1 MRIVIGED
9 QVLLREGLI
18 RLLEESGHEVVGSAG
33 DGPDMVRKAK
43 AHRPDLVIA
52 DVRMPP
58 SQTDEGL
65 RAALEIRS
73 AAPGVG
79 ILVLSHHV
87 VVRYALE
94 LLSGDASGVGY
105 LLKQRVADLDRF
117 FAALER
123 IHAGGSVIDPEVVSA
138 LLGRARQDPI
148 DRLTP
153 RQREVLALMAE
164 GCTNAGIAEELV
176 ITEKAVAKHVAG
188 IFEAL
193 GLPPSADGN
202 RRVLAVIQYLDAQ
215 ANLPE
220 GYWHHHRSGGRGM
233 GSAPFQGD
241 ARNATPTDHRSS

>member
-9 QVLLREGLI
+9 QLLLREGLA
-18 RLLEESGHEVVGSAG
+18 RLLEEEGHEVVGSAD
-33 DGPDMVRKAK
+33 DGPGLVRKAK

-65 RAALEIRS
+65 RAALEIRD
-73 AAPGVG
+73 AEPEIG

-87 VVRYALE
+87 EVRYAVE
-94 LLSGDASGVGY
+94 LLSENASGVGY

-123 IHAGGSVIDPEVVSA
+123 IAAGGSVIDPEVVSA
-138 LLGRARQDPI
+138 MLGRASRDSI
-148 DRLTP
+148 EELTP

-164 GCTNAGIAEELV
+164 GRTNAGIAAELV
-176 ITEKAVAKHVAG
+176 ITEKAVAKHVAA

-193 GLPPSADGN
+193 GLPPTADGH
-202 RRVLAVIQYLDAQ
+202 RRVLAVIRYL
-215 ANLPE
+215 N
-220 GYWHHHRSGGRGM
+220 R
-233 GSAPFQGD
+233 
-241 ARNATPTDHRSS
+241 

>member
-9 QVLLREGLI
+9 QLLLREGLV
-18 RLLEESGHEVVGSAG
+18 RLLEEEGHEVVGSAG
-33 DGPDMVRKAK
+33 DGPDLVRKAK

-65 RAALEIRS
+65 RAALEIRE
-73 AAPGVG
+73 AETGIG

-87 VVRYALE
+87 ELRYAVE

-123 IHAGGSVIDPEVVSA
+123 IRAGGSVIDPEVVSA
-138 LLGRARQDPI
+138 LLGRARRDPL
-148 DRLTP
+148 DALTP

-164 GCTNAGIAEELV
+164 GRTNAGIAEELV

-193 GLPPSADGN
+193 GLPPSAEGH
-202 RRVLAVIQYLDAQ
+202 RRVLAVIRYLD
-215 ANLPE
+215 
-220 GYWHHHRSGGRGM
+220 R
-233 GSAPFQGD
+233 
-241 ARNATPTDHRSS
+241 

>member
-9 QVLLREGLI
+9 QLLLREGLS
-18 RLLEESGHEVVGSAG
+18 RLLEEEGHEVVGSAG

-65 RAALEIRS
+65 RAALEIRD
-73 AAPGVG
+73 AEPEIG

-87 VVRYALE
+87 EVRYAVE
-94 LLSGDASGVGY
+94 LLSENASGVGY

-123 IHAGGSVIDPEVVSA
+123 IAAGGSVIDPEVVSA
-138 LLGRARQDPI
+138 MLGRARRDSI
-148 DRLTP
+148 EELTP

-164 GCTNAGIAEELV
+164 GRTNAGIAAELV
-176 ITEKAVAKHVAG
+176 ITEKAVAKHVAA

-193 GLPPSADGN
+193 GLPPTADGH
-202 RRVLAVIQYLDAQ
+202 RRVLAVIRYL
-215 ANLPE
+215 N
-220 GYWHHHRSGGRGM
+220 R
-233 GSAPFQGD
+233 
-241 ARNATPTDHRSS
+241 

>member
-9 QVLLREGLI
+9 QLLLREGLV
-18 RLLEESGHEVVGSAG
+18 RLLEEEGHEVVGSAG
-33 DGPDMVRKAK
+33 DGPDLVRKAK

-65 RAALEIRS
+65 RAALEIR
-73 AAPGVG
+73 AAEPEIG

-87 VVRYALE
+87 EVRYAVE
-94 LLSGDASGVGY
+94 LLSGDATGVGY

-117 FAALER
+117 FAALDR
-123 IHAGGSVIDPEVVSA
+123 IRAGGSVIDPEVVSA
-138 LLGRARQDPI
+138 LLGRARSDPLAA
-148 DRLTP
+148 LTP

-164 GCTNAGIAEELV
+164 GRTNAGIAEELV

-193 GLPPSADGN
+193 SLPPSAEGH
-202 RRVLAVIQYLDAQ
+202 RRVLAVIRYLD
-215 ANLPE
+215 
-220 GYWHHHRSGGRGM
+220 R
-233 GSAPFQGD
+233 
-241 ARNATPTDHRSS
+241 

>member
-9 QVLLREGLI
+9 QLLLREGLA
-18 RLLEESGHEVVGSAG
+18 RLLEEEGHEVVGSAG

-65 RAALEIRS
+65 RAALEIRD
-73 AAPGVG
+73 AEPEIG

-87 VVRYALE
+87 EVRYAVE
-94 LLSGDASGVGY
+94 LLSENASGVGY

-123 IHAGGSVIDPEVVSA
+123 IATGGSVIDPEVVSA
-138 LLGRARQDPI
+138 MLGRARRDSI
-148 DRLTP
+148 EELTP

-164 GCTNAGIAEELV
+164 GRTNAGIAAELV
-176 ITEKAVAKHVAG
+176 ITEKAVAKHVAA

-193 GLPPSADGN
+193 GLPPTADGH
-202 RRVLAVIQYLDAQ
+202 RRVLAVIRYL
-215 ANLPE
+215 N
-220 GYWHHHRSGGRGM
+220 R
-233 GSAPFQGD
+233 
-241 ARNATPTDHRSS
+241 

>member
-18 RLLEESGHEVVGSAG
+18 RLLEEEGHEVAGSAG
-33 DGPDMVRKAK
+33 DGPDLVRKAK

-65 RAALEIRS
+65 RAALEIRAS
-73 AAPGVG
+73 EPGIG

-87 VVRYALE
+87 EVRYALE
-94 LLSGDASGVGY
+94 LFSEDASGIGY

-117 FAALER
+117 FEALER
-123 IHAGGSVIDPEVVSA
+123 IHAGGSVIDPEVVA
-138 LLGRARQDPI
+138 AMLGRTRQHPI
-148 DRLTP
+148 DTLTP
-153 RQREVLALMAE
+153 RQREVLTLMAE
-164 GCTNAGIAEELV
+164 GRTNAGIAQELV

-193 GLPPSADGN
+193 GLPPTADGH
-202 RRVLAVIQYLDAQ
+202 RRVLAVIQYL
-215 ANLPE
+215 N
-220 GYWHHHRSGGRGM
+220 R
-233 GSAPFQGD
+233 
-241 ARNATPTDHRSS
+241 

>member
-9 QVLLREGLI
+9 QLLLREGLA
-18 RLLEESGHEVVGSAG
+18 RLLEEEGHEVVGSAG
-33 DGPDMVRKAK
+33 DGPGLVRKAK

-65 RAALEIRS
+65 RAALEIRD
-73 AAPGVG
+73 AEPEIG

-87 VVRYALE
+87 EVRYAVE
-94 LLSGDASGVGY
+94 LLSENASGVGY

-123 IHAGGSVIDPEVVSA
+123 IAAGGSVIDPEVVSA
-138 LLGRARQDPI
+138 MLGRAKRDPI
-148 DRLTP
+148 EELTP

-164 GCTNAGIAEELV
+164 GRTNAGIAAELV
-176 ITEKAVAKHVAG
+176 ITEKAVAKHVAA

-193 GLPPSADGN
+193 GLPPTADGH
-202 RRVLAVIQYLDAQ
+202 RRVLAVIRYLS
-215 ANLPE
+215 
-220 GYWHHHRSGGRGM
+220 R
-233 GSAPFQGD
+233 
-241 ARNATPTDHRSS
+241 

>member
-9 QVLLREGLI
+9 QLLLREGLA
-18 RLLEESGHEVVGSAG
+18 RLLEEEGHEVVGSAG

-65 RAALEIRS
+65 RAALEIRE
-73 AAPGVG
+73 AEPEIG

-87 VVRYALE
+87 EVRYAVE
-94 LLSGDASGVGY
+94 LLSENASGVGY

-123 IHAGGSVIDPEVVSA
+123 IAAGGSVIDPEVVSA
-138 LLGRARQDPI
+138 MLGRARRDSI
-148 DRLTP
+148 EELTP

-164 GCTNAGIAEELV
+164 GRTNAGIAAELV
-176 ITEKAVAKHVAG
+176 ITEKAVAKHVAA

-193 GLPPSADGN
+193 GLPPTADGH
-202 RRVLAVIQYLDAQ
+202 RRVLAVIRYL
-215 ANLPE
+215 N
-220 GYWHHHRSGGRGM
+220 R
-233 GSAPFQGD
+233 
-241 ARNATPTDHRSS
+241 

>member
-9 QVLLREGLI
+9 QLLLREGLA
-18 RLLEESGHEVVGSAG
+18 RLLEEEGHEVVGSAG
-33 DGPDMVRKAK
+33 DGPGLVRKAK

-65 RAALEIRS
+65 RAALEIRD
-73 AAPGVG
+73 AEPEIG

-87 VVRYALE
+87 EVRYAVE
-94 LLSGDASGVGY
+94 LLSENASGVGY

-123 IHAGGSVIDPEVVSA
+123 IAAGGSVIDPEVVSA
-138 LLGRARQDPI
+138 MLGRAKRDPVEE
-148 DRLTP
+148 LTP

-164 GCTNAGIAEELV
+164 GRTNAGIAAELV
-176 ITEKAVAKHVAG
+176 ITEKAVAKHVAA

-193 GLPPSADGN
+193 GLPPTADGH
-202 RRVLAVIQYLDAQ
+202 RRVLAVIRYLS
-215 ANLPE
+215 
-220 GYWHHHRSGGRGM
+220 R
-233 GSAPFQGD
+233 
-241 ARNATPTDHRSS
+241 

>member
-9 QVLLREGLI
+9 QLLLREGLA
-18 RLLEESGHEVVGSAG
+18 RLLEEEGHRVVGSAG

-65 RAALEIRS
+65 RAALEIRD
-73 AAPGVG
+73 AEPEIG

-87 VVRYALE
+87 EVRYAVE
-94 LLSGDASGVGY
+94 LLSENASGVGY

-123 IHAGGSVIDPEVVSA
+123 IAGGGSVIDPEVVSA
-138 LLGRARQDPI
+138 MLGRGRRDSI
-148 DRLTP
+148 EELTP

-164 GCTNAGIAEELV
+164 GRTNAGIAAELV
-176 ITEKAVAKHVAG
+176 ITEKAVAKHVAA

-193 GLPPSADGN
+193 GLPPTADGH
-202 RRVLAVIQYLDAQ
+202 RRVLAVIRYL
-215 ANLPE
+215 N
-220 GYWHHHRSGGRGM
+220 R
-233 GSAPFQGD
+233 
-241 ARNATPTDHRSS
+241 